1 MRQLLFLFATAGCL
15 DHIDLTRFV
24 QTVTEIF
31 FTLTLW
37 SLSILF
43 CWMVIIS
50 FSMEVEFWTIIILEH
65 GLSLQAFEWKQH
77 TFFHYFYV
85 ILSINNS
92 FDEIQL
98 TSAIKT
104 QRVLTTKLNCWDQTV
119 FPMIW
124 PNMSDTIKLKY
135 VLLDL
140 ATVHCCKTEFYL
152 YSVKI

>member
-1 MRQLLFLFATAGCL
+1 MTLTS
-15 DHIDLTRFV
+15 IDLYK
-24 QTVTEIF
+24 QSLKYF

-37 SLSILF
+37 CLSILF
-43 CWMVIIS
+43 CWMVIIIS
-50 FSMEVEFWTIIILEH
+50 FYMEVEFWTIIMLEQC
-65 GLSLQAFEWKQH
+65 LSLQAFEWKQH

-104 QRVLTTKLNCWDQTV
+104 QRVPTTKLNCWDQTV
-119 FPMIW
+119 FTMIW

-152 YSVKI
+152 YSSVKI